1 VHTTGSFT
9 VCQLNSRQK
18 SFVAFGNVPIADD
31 HGLDDR
37 TLTVL
42 TKEATAVIQFLE
54 LNLQIGGQ

>member
-1 VHTTGSFT
+1 
-9 VCQLNSRQK
+9 
-18 SFVAFGNVPIADD
+18 VAFGNVPIADD